1 MLVRTVIER
10 NESQLAAVHASTTI
24 CAFQAGEDTPLH
36 VFAEVSGVNPVLDT
50 SQLHRARAKS
60 RS

>member
-1 MLVRTVIER
+1 MSRSLRLFTPPV
-10 NESQLAAVHASTTI
+10 AI
-24 CAFQAGEDTPLH
+24 CAFEAGEDTPLH